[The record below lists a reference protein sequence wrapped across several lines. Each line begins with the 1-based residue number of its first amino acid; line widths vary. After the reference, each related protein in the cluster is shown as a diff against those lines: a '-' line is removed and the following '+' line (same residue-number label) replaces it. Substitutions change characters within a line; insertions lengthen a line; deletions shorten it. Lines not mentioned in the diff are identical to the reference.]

1 MKAVVFLEEGE
12 KLSCCRVIVPFSKGF
27 PLGYNDEMVLASRRG
42 FTLIELLLVIAII
55 GLLAG
60 IVLVAVGG
68 AREKAKD
75 KRITEEMGQLR
86 STAQI
91 INTRDR
97 DYDRLGC
104 VDADGTGGEA
114 TVDTE
119 GKTLCADMD
128 IQNGTAAAA
137 NVVKNGGLGF
147 GAIATRYCIEIQLN
161 SAQWY
166 CVDSTFASKQYAANP
181 GCNNAP
187 PVYTC
192 E

>member
-1 MKAVVFLEEGE
+1 MT
-12 KLSCCRVIVPFSKGF
+12 S
-27 PLGYNDEMVLASRRG
+27 ASHRG
-42 FTLIELLLVIAII
+42 FTLIELLVVIMII

-60 IVLVAVGG
+60 IALVFLRESRNQ
-68 AREKAKD
+68 ARD
-75 KRITEEMGQLR
+75 GRIVADMGQLR

-91 INTRDR
+91 ISARDR

-114 TVDTE
+114 TVETN

-128 IQNGTAAAA
+128 TQNGSYAAA
-137 NVVKNGGLGF
+137 NVVKNGGPGF

-166 CVDSTFASKQYAANP
+166 CIDSAFASKQYAANP
-181 GCNNAP
+181 SCNNAP
-187 PVYTC
+187 PRYTC